1 MCHLNT
7 WILTKEN
14 SKRERI
20 INNFKYVCY
29 WSMFVIQLLLWS
41 DFVAARTGKFDKIN
55 NIEQFW
61 TATAVAT
68 EKKHLTKWYYL
79 KIIFLLQDFGLKKK
93 NYFSLEEVYSLHL
106 HSTRNKGHLWEGKAS
121 ENCMRVF
128 VVLGI
133 I

>member
-1 MCHLNT
+1 M
-7 WILTKEN
+7 IL
-14 SKRERI
+14 SQD
-20 INNFKYVCY
+20 NF
-29 WSMFVIQLLLWS
+29 FI
-41 DFVAARTGKFDKIN
+41 AR
-55 NIEQFW
+55 FW
-61 TATAVAT
+61 F
-68 EKKHLTKWYYL
+68 E
-79 KIIFLLQDFGLKKK
+79 KK